1 MSYTIL
7 TCDQRSPEW
16 FAARAGRVTSSTAN
30 DMLSTLKSGGE
41 AAGRRNLRVKLAL
54 ERLSGRSLE
63 RSDFQTQPMKDGI
76 DREADALAAYEA
88 LTGELVERT
97 GFLSH
102 NELMAGAS
110 LDGHVTGMVGIVEA
124 KSPMWATHLEYL
136 RTGKVPTDYLRQVT
150 HQLFISGA
158 EWCDW
163 LSWQPDF
170 PSALRVKLV
179 RVKRSDVDLKAYE
192 LALTLFLAEVEKEA
206 NEIAAL
212 AEKGAA

>member
-1 MSYTIL
+1 
-7 TCDQRSPEW
+7 
-16 FAARAGRVTSSTAN
+16 
-30 DMLSTLKSGGE
+30 
-41 AAGRRNLRVKLAL
+41 
-54 ERLSGRSLE
+54 
-63 RSDFQTQPMKDGI
+63 
-76 DREADALAAYEA
+76 
-88 LTGELVERT
+88 
-97 GFLSH
+97 
-102 NELMAGAS
+102 
-110 LDGHVTGMVGIVEA
+110 
-124 KSPMWATHLEYL
+124 MWATHLEYL